1 MSFHPEVIANSSLV
15 GASSFSNG
23 VSFNNFGGLS
33 SLNNFDNFFGAGN
46 FNGFNNQQVIV
57 LENSPV
63 CQASDILFIQQQLAI
78 MQEFAKQ

>member
-1 MSFHPEVIANSSLV
+1 
-15 GASSFSNG
+15 
-23 VSFNNFGGLS
+23 
-33 SLNNFDNFFGAGN
+33 LNNFDNFFGAGN

-63 CQASDILFIQQQLAI
+63 CQASDILLIQQQLAI